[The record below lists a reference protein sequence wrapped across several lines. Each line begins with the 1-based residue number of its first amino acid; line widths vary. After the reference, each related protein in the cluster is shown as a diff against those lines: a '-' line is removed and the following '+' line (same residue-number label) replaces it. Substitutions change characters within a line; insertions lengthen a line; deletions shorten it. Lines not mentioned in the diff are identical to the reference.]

1 MTQEIQVYNTL
12 SRKKEKFEPLN
23 APFVGMYL
31 CGPTVYGPPHLGHAR
46 SAITFDIIYRYLSF
60 AGYKV
65 RYVRNITDVGH
76 LENDADEGEDKIA
89 KMAKLEKLEPMEIAQ
104 LYTNQYHEDIAQ
116 LNVLRPSIEPQA
128 SGHIPEQIK
137 FVSQIIDKGY
147 AYAANGSVYF
157 DIQKYAQ
164 SYAYGEISGRIVE
177 DLLQNTR
184 NLDGQNEKRNQA
196 DFALWKRASPEH
208 IMKWDS
214 PWSVGFPG
222 WHIECSAM
230 SAKYLGET
238 FDIHG
243 GGMDLLFPH
252 HESEMAQAKAVLGH
266 GPAKYWL
273 HNNMITIN
281 GQKMGK
287 SLGNFITLQALF
299 AGNHKAL
306 EQAYSP
312 MTIRFFILQ
321 AQYRSTL
328 DFSNEALKAAGKG
341 FNKLLNAYKILPKL
355 AQTDVLQPSNDKIEK
370 EIKEGIEKCF
380 SGMNDDF
387 NTGITLAGLFALAKP
402 INMFFNGQADIH
414 SISAELYT
422 ELQSA
427 YHTFFADVLGLKD
440 ESDAQFKSL
449 ADEFLEIYKAAK
461 AEKHY
466 DKVDQIRAV
475 FKSRGL
481 VIKDMKHGID
491 WGYEE

>member
-1 MTQEIQVYNTL
+1 VI
-12 SRKKEKFEPLN
+12 F
-23 APFVGMYL
+23 
-31 CGPTVYGPPHLGHAR
+31 
-46 SAITFDIIYRYLSF
+46 RYLSF

-89 KMAKLEKLEPMEIAQ
+89 KKAKLEKLEPMEIAQ
-104 LYTNQYHEDIAQ
+104 LYTNRYHDDIGK
-116 LNVLRPSIEPQA
+116 LNVSRPAIEPQA

-137 FVSQIIDKGY
+137 FVSEIIANGF
-147 AYAANGSVYF
+147 AYNSNGSVYF
-157 DIQKYAQ
+157 DIQKYAER
-164 SYAYGEISGRIVE
+164 YPYGEISGRIAD
-177 DLLQNTR
+177 DLLKNTR
-184 NLDGQNEKRNQA
+184 ELDGQNEKRNQA
-196 DFALWKRASPEH
+196 DFALWKRASAGH
-208 IMKWDS
+208 IMRWDS
-214 PWSVGFPG
+214 PWGVGFPG

-230 SAKYLGET
+230 SAKYLGAN

-252 HESEMAQAKAVLGH
+252 HESEMAQSKAVLGH

-287 SLGNFITLQALF
+287 SLGNFITLQELF

-341 FNKLLNAYKILPKL
+341 FNKLLNASRILPKL
-355 AQTDVLQPSNDKIEK
+355 AQNEVSLPTNEKLEK
-370 EIKEGIEKCF
+370 EIKEGIEKCYV
-380 SGMNDDF
+380 GMNDDF
-387 NTGITLAGLFALAKP
+387 NTGIAMAGLFALAKP
-402 INMFFNGQADIH
+402 INMFFNGQADINT
-414 SISAELYT
+414 ISETLFT
-422 ELQSA
+422 ELKST
-427 YHTFFADVLGLKD
+427 YKLFFEDVLGLID
-440 ESDAQFKSL
+440 ESDVEFKSL
-449 ADEFLEIYKAAK
+449 ADEFLQIYKAAK
-461 AEKHY
+461 AEKQY
-466 DKVDQIRAV
+466 DKVDQIRAI
-475 FKSRGL
+475 FKSRSL
-481 VIKDMKHGID
+481 VIKDMKQGID